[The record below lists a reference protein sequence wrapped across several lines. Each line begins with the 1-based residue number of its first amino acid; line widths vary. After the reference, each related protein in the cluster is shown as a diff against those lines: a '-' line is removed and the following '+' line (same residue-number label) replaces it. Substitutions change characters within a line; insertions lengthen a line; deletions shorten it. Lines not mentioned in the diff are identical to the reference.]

1 MTLMRRPPNRSTVPL
16 RTVLERLAGDWPSVA
31 DGGIADMLPALDVR
45 ETDDEYVVEV
55 DLPGIDP
62 EQTEV
67 LVEGRTVT
75 IRGRVEEEAE
85 ENRGNYLVRE
95 RRQGS
100 FLRAVALPG
109 MIDVDK
115 VSTRYEDG
123 QLTIAL
129 PKASASR
136 ARRIAIG
143 NGAGKRGAPSSD
155 ERPGNGSRPAN
166 GSSGKRAS
174 DSEKASSGT
183 SPMSPQAGNAGRASA
198 RADSRANQAKG
209 G

>member
-1 MTLMRRPPNRSTVPL
+1 MVP
-16 RTVLERLAGDWPSVA
+16 
-31 DGGIADMLPALDVR
+31 DGGISDLLPALDVR
-45 ETDDEYVVEV
+45 ERDDAYVIDL

-62 EQTEV
+62 DQTEV

-75 IRGRVEEEAE
+75 IRGRVEEESE
-85 ENRGNYLVRE
+85 EERGNYLVRE
-95 RRQGS
+95 RRQGA

-123 QLTIAL
+123 QLTIVL

-143 NGAGKRGAPSSD
+143 NGN
-155 ERPGNGSRPAN
+155 GNGRR
-166 GSSGKRAS
+166 GSRAS
-174 DSEKASSGT
+174 DEQSGNRSRSATGSPGARPSSSQKASSGNQASSAQGGSSTGSSSRT
-183 SPMSPQAGNAGRASA
+183 SQISGSGQAGTGS
-198 RADSRANQAKG
+198 SSSGSQAKG